1 MRGRS
6 ATADDDRIRGR
17 IGTATEF
24 DESEEGPASWVAE
37 AVANRASTRRARPGA
52 DTTTEPVAGDASNDT
67 DRADRDRADIERL
80 ERERAE
86 AERRS
91 ATLQAAR
98 ASWLDSLSVVGG
110 PATLLFFLEEPGT
123 FIELTSAHPGGI
135 AALVAE
141 KPVLL
146 SNLVREST
154 TFRGVREAADRI
166 ARKGGELVSSRG
178 MSTIALATGIVEW
191 THDGLHHRAP
201 ILTRP
206 ISLRRLGRDY
216 EVLLKGQS
224 HVNASLVRA
233 LANQFGVRLVPR
245 ELLALAKG
253 TDSFLPQPVFDHVRE
268 AIAGITGATVS
279 ARVVVSSFGDIADA
293 MVFDASTADL
303 AHPALRALAGDDEA
317 IEGLR
322 RAHGGPGLATED
334 EPRGDAERVSP
345 DHRDPT
351 TDRLLLDADS
361 EQERVIDQIV
371 SGRSLV
377 VGAMPGAGLTQTVV
391 NAIGSLVGEGKHVLV
406 VSPRSA
412 SLQAIRQRLRAI
424 GLDGLTVTPRTLRRD
439 MIAAIARNERAERP
453 QLTDLNDALVRL
465 RHVLADYRAALHR
478 VDQETG
484 VSVVQAL
491 DELSALELADIPP
504 ATTARLDRD
513 TIVRLATGR
522 DEVAAQLRE
531 VGRLGE
537 FKYGPDDSPWYGV
550 AFESMDDANLAQ
562 QTAIE
567 LAGGRLWDVVTDA
580 RELVG
585 RTRLRPAATFAEL
598 GIYLR
603 LLLDVRETLDR
614 FRPEV
619 FDRSLADLIVATGPR
634 RDTTE
639 MSSSRRRQLKQLARE
654 YVRPGLSVGDLHEA
668 LQLVQRQR
676 ILWQRYSTDGS
687 TPTVPTGIAEV
698 RARHR
703 EIAEKLRIIDE
714 PLVEAGAL
722 PLADMPLADMPLDE
736 LPGRLDELAAESEV
750 LHNLVERLRITEK
763 LRELGLEPLLTDL
776 ADRHVAPDDLAAEL
790 ELAWWQSVLEDALER
805 DKALLSANTRT
816 LARLESDF
824 RTVDQAHT
832 EAGAARLRW
841 QLAEEWRVAIVDHA
855 DEAEALR
862 AMLRSPGVSPTRLAA
877 EAGNVSQP
885 VAKVWV
891 ASPGDVPLI
900 ASGITFDTAILLDAA
915 AVSTAEAIG
924 TVRRADQLVAFGD
937 PVTQLPGPFSIA
949 VRGDVELDQADET
962 PADLETRADDS
973 IFSRL
978 ASLLP
983 EFRLTHSYRAGGED
997 LAELVNRRFYG
1008 GEIRAMPW
1016 AGTFLGHPSLSYVFV
1031 EGGTGMPDPTS
1042 GAVESTDAEVTRV
1055 VELVI
1060 DHALHR
1066 PRESLMVVTASPR
1079 HAARVQQAVYSAV
1092 SRRQD
1097 LASFFTQ
1104 ERGEPFLSTT
1114 IDQATAQ
1121 SRDRVIFSIGF
1132 GRTPHGK
1139 VLSNFGVLGTPRG
1152 EHALAVAMTRARRS
1166 LVIVSCVRPSELD
1179 PSRYTPGTLA
1189 LAQILGEAET
1199 RDLAARSG
1207 DAHEHPLL
1215 LDLAHRLEAFGMRV
1229 ELDYRGRVPLAAAY
1243 GGRAIAID
1251 TDALDGEVAGNGA
1264 PTLRESLRLRP
1275 ELLKRLGWYYLRV
1288 HSFELFATPE
1298 VIAERIAVALEV
1310 PRPTGAT
1317 EVEPSTARA
1326 ELAGARELEAD
1337 APARSAAAAADLA
1350 MGRTPP
1356 AAERPGGV
1364 AGDEPSSGSQ
1374 SEPG

>member
-1 MRGRS
+1 
-6 ATADDDRIRGR
+6 
-17 IGTATEF
+17 
-24 DESEEGPASWVAE
+24 
-37 AVANRASTRRARPGA
+37 
-52 DTTTEPVAGDASNDT
+52 
-67 DRADRDRADIERL
+67 
-80 ERERAE
+80 
-86 AERRS
+86 
-91 ATLQAAR
+91 
-98 ASWLDSLSVVGG
+98 
-110 PATLLFFLEEPGT
+110 TLLFFPEEPGT
-123 FIELTSAHPGGI
+123 FIELTSGHPGGI
-135 AALVAE
+135 APLVAD

-146 SNLVREST
+146 SNLVRESSA
-154 TFRGVREAADRI
+154 FRDARDAADRI

-178 MSTIALATGIVEW
+178 MGTISLGTGIVEW
-191 THDGLHHRAP
+191 THDGRHHRAP

-206 ISLRRLGRDY
+206 VSLRRLGRDY
-216 EVLLKGQS
+216 EVLLKGQN

-245 ELLALAKG
+245 ELLEVAKG
-253 TDSFLPQPVFDHVRE
+253 TDSFLPQPVFDHVRG
-268 AIAGITGATVS
+268 ALSNIPGATVS
-279 ARVVVSSFGDIADA
+279 ARVVVSSFGDVADA
-293 MVFDASTADL
+293 LVFDAATADL
-303 AHPALRALAGDDEA
+303 SHPALRALAGDDRA
-317 IEGLR
+317 ADALR
-322 RAHGGPGLATED
+322 RAHGGPGLVGTG
-334 EPRGDAERVSP
+334 EPSSDSDAEPGASRATAPGASETGDTDATVATTASGTSAFAAAAHANDPDAALASGAGLTSP
-345 DHRDPT
+345 DRRDPT

-361 EQERVIDQIV
+361 EQERVVDAIV
-371 SGRSLV
+371 GGRSLV
-377 VGAMPGAGLTQTVV
+377 VNAMPGAGLTQTVV
-391 NAIGSLVGEGKHVLV
+391 NTIGSLVGEGRRVLV

-412 SLQAIRQRLRAI
+412 SLQAIRQRLRAV

-439 MIAAIARNERAERP
+439 MIAGISRNERAERP

-465 RHVLADYRAALHR
+465 RHVLADYRAALQR
-478 VDQETG
+478 VDPETR
-484 VSVVQAL
+484 VNVVTAL
-491 DELSALELADIPP
+491 DELSSLELTETPP
-504 ATTARLDRD
+504 ATTSRLERD
-513 TIVRLATGR
+513 AIVRLAAGR
-522 DEVAAQLRE
+522 DEIAAQLRE

-550 AFESMDDANLAQ
+550 AFESMEDANLAQ
-562 QTAIE
+562 QTATE
-567 LAGGRLWDVVTDA
+567 LSDGRLWDVVVEA

-634 RDTTE
+634 RDTAE
-639 MSSSRRRQLKQLARE
+639 MNSSRRRQLKQLARE

-698 RARHR
+698 RARYR
-703 EIAEKLRIIDE
+703 EVAELVRIIDE
-714 PLVEAGAL
+714 PLVEAGAT
-722 PLADMPLADMPLDE
+722 PLTDMPLDE
-736 LPGRLDELAAESEV
+736 LAGRLDQLAAESEV
-750 LHNLVERLRITEK
+750 LHNIVERLRITEK

-776 ADRHVAPDDLAAEL
+776 ADRHVAADDLAAEL
-790 ELAWWQSVLEDALER
+790 ELAWWQSALEDALER
-805 DKALLSANTRT
+805 DKALLAANTRT

-832 EAGAARLRW
+832 DSGAARLRW

-862 AMLRSPGVSPTRLAA
+862 AMLRSPGVSPTRLAR
-877 EAGNVSQP
+877 EAGNVSRP
-885 VAKVWV
+885 IAKVWL

-900 ASGITFDTAILLDAA
+900 ASGIDFDTAVLLDAA
-915 AVSTAEAIG
+915 SVSTAEAIG
-924 TVRRADQLVAFGD
+924 AIRRADQLVAFGD
-937 PVTQLPGPFSIA
+937 PVTQLPSPFSIA
-949 VRGDVELDQADET
+949 VRGDVELDHVDET
-962 PADLETRADDS
+962 PAQLEARADDS

-983 EFRLTHSYRAGGED
+983 EYRLTHSYRAGGED

-1008 GEIRAMPW
+1008 GEIRSMPW

-1031 EGGTGMPDPTS
+1031 EGGTGMPDQAT
-1042 GAVESTDAEVTRV
+1042 GAVESTDAEVSRV
-1055 VELVI
+1055 VELVV

-1092 SRRQD
+1092 SKRQD
-1097 LASFFTQ
+1097 LAPFFTQ

-1179 PSRYTPGTLA
+1179 PARFTPGTLA
-1189 LAQILGEAET
+1189 LAQVLGEAET
-1199 RDLAARSG
+1199 RDLVTRGG
-1207 DAHEHPLL
+1207 DVHEHPML
-1215 LDLAHRLEAFGMRV
+1215 LDLARRLEVLGMRV
-1229 ELDYRGRVPLAAAY
+1229 ELDYRGRIPLAAAY
-1243 GGRAIAID
+1243 GGRAIAVD
-1251 TDALDGEVAGNGA
+1251 TDALDAEVAGDGD

-1288 HSFELFATPE
+1288 HSFELFASPE
-1298 VIAERIAVALEV
+1298 VIAERIAVALRV
-1310 PRPTGAT
+1310 PLPGDA
-1317 EVEPSTARA
+1317 A
-1326 ELAGARELEAD
+1326 ELPASPRTERAAELTEGRELDAD

-1350 MGRTPP
+1350 MGRTLP
-1356 AAERPGGV
+1356 AAPMSSQDGAETIVQRSPDAAVETGAAATDGAASDSADAGV
-1364 AGDEPSSGSQ
+1364 ATGAAAHVAESAAPELDGETTAGVT
-1374 SEPG
+1374 ERV